1 MNKHN
6 FIVPLHFKCTQE
18 EFDTNRTNNY
28 INIECTVC
36 KNIFQKLKKNI
47 LSHFVRT
54 QSNSEYCSSKCY
66 GVRRTEK
73 SFINVSC
80 LNCNKDFLKSLRRI
94 NKTPNNFCSMS
105 CAATFNNKNKTH
117 GSRRSKLEIYLE
129 EQLTL
134 LYPNLEILYSNK
146 QIIGSELDIYIPSLK
161 LAFEIQGIFHY
172 EPIYG
177 QEKLEQIQKNDLEK
191 VVKCKELNIKLICI
205 DTRNQ
210 KRFTEK
216 SAEPFLNLIKQF
228 I

>member
-1 MNKHN
+1 MSKHN
-6 FIVPLHFKCTQE
+6 FIVPLHFKCTQD
-18 EFDTNRTNNY
+18 EFNNVATRNY
-28 INIECTVC
+28 ISIECTIC
-36 KNIFQKLKKNI
+36 KNIFQRSKKNI
-47 LSHFVRT
+47 LKNFVDI
-54 QSNSEYCSSKCY
+54 QSNSQYCSSKCL
-66 GVRRTEK
+66 GIKKTEK

-80 LNCNKDFLKSLRRI
+80 LNCNKDFKKSLKEIKR
-94 NKTPNNFCSMS
+94 TSNNFCSKS

-191 VVKCKELNIKLICI
+191 VAKCKELDIKLICI

>member
-1 MNKHN
+1 MNKQN

-18 EFDTNRTNNY
+18 EFDNATTRNY
-28 INIECTVC
+28 ISIECTVC
-36 KNIFQKLKKNI
+36 KNIFQRLKKNI
-47 LSHFVRT
+47 LQHFVQI
-54 QSNSEYCSSKCY
+54 QSNNEYCSNKCH
-66 GVRRTEK
+66 GIRKTEK

-80 LNCNKDFLKSLRRI
+80 LNCNKDFKKSLGEI
-94 NKTPNNFCSMS
+94 KKTSNHFCSKS

-117 GSRRSKLEIYLE
+117 GNRRSKLEIYLE

-134 LYPNLEILYSNK
+134 LYPNLEILYGNK

-191 VVKCKELNIKLICI
+191 VAKCKELDIKLICI

-210 KRFTEK
+210 KGFTEK

>member
-6 FIVPLHFKCTQE
+6 FTVPLHFKCSQE
-18 EFDTNRTNNY
+18 EFDTYRTNNY

-36 KNIFQKLKKNI
+36 KNIFQRSKKNI
-47 LSHFVRT
+47 LNHFVQI
-54 QSNSEYCSSKCY
+54 QSNNEYCSNKCQ
-66 GVRRTEK
+66 GVRKTEK
-73 SFINVSC
+73 SFVNVNC
-80 LNCNKDFLKSLRRI
+80 LNCNKDFLKSLGEI
-94 NKTPNNFCSMS
+94 NKTSNHFCSRS

-117 GSRRSKLEIYLE
+117 GNRRSKLEIYLE
-129 EQLTL
+129 QELNL
-134 LYPNLEILYSNK
+134 LYPDLEILYSNK
-146 QIIGSELDIYIPSLK
+146 QVIGSELDIYIPSLK

-177 QEKLEQIQKNDLEK
+177 EEKLKQIQINDLEK
-191 VVKCKELNIKLICI
+191 EIKCKELDIKLICI

-216 SAEPFLNLIKQF
+216 SSEPFLNLIKQF